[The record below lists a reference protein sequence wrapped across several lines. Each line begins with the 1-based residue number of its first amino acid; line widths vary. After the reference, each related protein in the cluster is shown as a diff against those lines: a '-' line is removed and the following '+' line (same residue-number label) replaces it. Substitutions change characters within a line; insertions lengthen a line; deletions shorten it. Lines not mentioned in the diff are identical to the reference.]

1 VANFKEYK
9 MSTKLVKCIVLLAF
23 SFTLVAC
30 GESEEEKKEEK
41 AKQVAAEMG
50 YGAKMPKPNPSGK
63 F

>member
-1 VANFKEYK
+1 